1 MTPEQMWTAFSA
13 LQPQTASYTFA
24 FQFGVA
30 DNQLAQL
37 VLYGEKTATSSAYP
51 LYEASGEPL
60 PQLNTYDIVL
70 DSHNQAVCVIRTTKV
85 NLGALLPSQRTT
97 RLQRR

>member
-51 LYEASGEPL
+51 LYEASGR
-60 PQLNTYDIVL
+60 
-70 DSHNQAVCVIRTTKV
+70 AVATIEYV
-85 NLGALLPSQRTT
+85 
-97 RLQRR
+97 